1 MPKKHRPRR
10 GSLAF
15 SPRKR
20 AKKPVATIKNYP
32 SVEKPK
38 VMGFAGYKAG
48 MTHIIMV
55 DDVPHSMTEGREV
68 PVPVTVLETPPLKVA
83 GVRIYKYTDYG
94 KKCLAKGKEE
104 GDEVCVLLETK
115 PEVVSGVP
123 KKKPELMEC
132 LVGGN
137 FKEALAYAKSLAGRE
152 IAITDV
158 FSEGETVDVAAV
170 SKGKGTEGP
179 VKRWG
184 VMIQPAKA
192 LRSSRGRH
200 VGSLGPW
207 HPAHVSWRV
216 PQLGQMGYHQRTEYN
231 KRILKIGADGKEIT
245 PNGGFL
251 RYGIVRNSYVLL
263 KGSIPGPAKRL
274 IRLRPMIRG
283 AVEKPKVPKIT
294 YISRESKQGL

>member
-10 GSLAF
+10 GSLAY

-48 MTHIIMV
+48 MTHVIML
-55 DDVPHSMTEGREV
+55 DDVPHSMTEGREI
-68 PVPVTVLETPPLKVA
+68 PVPVTVLETPPLKVV
-83 GVRIYKYTDYG
+83 GIRIYKYTDYG
-94 KKCLAKGKEE
+94 KKCLAKGKED
-104 GDEVCVLLETK
+104 GDEVCVLLATK
-115 PEVVSGVP
+115 PEVASGVP

-132 LVGGN
+132 RVGGN
-137 FKEALAYAKSLAGRE
+137 FKESLAYAKSLAGKE
-152 IAITDV
+152 ILITDV

-192 LRSSRGRH
+192 QRSSRGRH

-245 PNGGFL
+245 PNGGFI
-251 RYGIVRNSYVLL
+251 RYGIVRNSYILI

-283 AVEKPKVPKIT
+283 VAEKPRVPKIT
-294 YISRESKQGL
+294 YISTESKQGL